1 MERHWHSLHLSA
13 NITGLHLAKH
23 LLAVTAKGD
32 YMLSAHNNRQ
42 LERYGMSNAQ
52 PKLSK
57 VEEQNFTSLG
67 NILGILI
74 GFLSPLIF
82 WLIYRD
88 RSKFLDANLKSALN
102 FQLTMIIAY
111 VAAGILSAVTLGIL
125 SILYL
130 AIAVLLIVFCIMAF
144 VKTRNGENYTYP
156 LSIPFIK

>member
-1 MERHWHSLHLSA
+1 
-13 NITGLHLAKH
+13 
-23 LLAVTAKGD
+23 
-32 YMLSAHNNRQ
+32 
-42 LERYGMSNAQ
+42 MSNAQ

-74 GFLSPLIF
+74 GFISPLIF

-102 FQLTMIIAY
+102 FHLTTIIAFI
-111 VAAGILSAVTLGIL
+111 AASILTAVTFGIL
-125 SILYL
+125 SILFL
-130 AIAVLLIVFCIMAF
+130 VIGVLILIFCILAF

-156 LSIPFIK
+156 LSIPFVK

>member
-13 NITGLHLAKH
+13 NITGLHVAKH
-23 LLAVTAKGD
+23 FLAVTAKGD

-102 FQLTMIIAY
+102 FQLTMIIAF
-111 VAAGILSAVTLGIL
+111 VAAGILSVVTLGIL

>member
-1 MERHWHSLHLSA
+1 
-13 NITGLHLAKH
+13 
-23 LLAVTAKGD
+23 
-32 YMLSAHNNRQ
+32 
-42 LERYGMSNAQ
+42 MSNVQ

-57 VEEQNFTSLG
+57 VEEQNFTSLA

-74 GFLSPLIF
+74 GFVSPLIF
-82 WLIYRD
+82 WLIYKD

-102 FQLTMIIAY
+102 FQLTMIVAWI
-111 VAAGILSAVTLGIL
+111 AAGILSAVTFGIL

-130 AIAVLLIVFCIMAF
+130 AIGVLILIFCILAF

>member
-1 MERHWHSLHLSA
+1 VERHWHSLRLSA
-13 NITGLHLAKH
+13 NITGLRMGKH
-23 LLAVTAKGD
+23 WLAVTAKGD
-32 YMLSAHNNRQ
+32 YTLSAHNNGQ

-111 VAAGILSAVTLGIL
+111 IAAGILSAVTFGVL

-144 VKTRNGENYTYP
+144 VKTRNGDNYTYP

>member
-1 MERHWHSLHLSA
+1 VPILPVCEWGKHW
-13 NITGLHLAKH
+13 
-23 LLAVTAKGD
+23 LAVTAKGD

-74 GFLSPLIF
+74 GFISPLIF
-82 WLIYRD
+82 WLVYKD

-102 FQLTMIIAY
+102 FQLTMIVAWIAST
-111 VAAGILSAVTLGIL
+111 ILSAITLGIL
-125 SILYL
+125 SILFV
-130 AIAVLLIVFCIMAF
+130 AIGVLILVFCILAF

-156 LSIPFIK
+156 LSIPFVK

>member
-1 MERHWHSLHLSA
+1 
-13 NITGLHLAKH
+13 
-23 LLAVTAKGD
+23 
-32 YMLSAHNNRQ
+32 
-42 LERYGMSNAQ
+42 MSNAQ
-52 PKLSK
+52 PKLSQ

-82 WLIYRD
+82 WLIYKD
-88 RSKFLDANLKSALN
+88 RSTFLDANLKSALN

-111 VAAGILSAVTLGIL
+111 IAAGILSAVTFGVL